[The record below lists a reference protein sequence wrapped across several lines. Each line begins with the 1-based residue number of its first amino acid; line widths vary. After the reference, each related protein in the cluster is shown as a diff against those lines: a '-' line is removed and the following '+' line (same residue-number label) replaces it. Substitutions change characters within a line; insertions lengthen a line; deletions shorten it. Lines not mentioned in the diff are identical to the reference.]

1 MCEDGCE
8 ETCVVRGCVVLCCI
22 VLSEVATN
30 YRSSPTPTSSVALL
44 VASLL
49 AARRENTNTTT
60 KYNDKYKI
68 QHTLGQLQSE
78 APDCQQLYFSR
89 SLKSLSSTSPSS
101 ASLVAGCTPVPT
113 QLGYTHTHCL
123 SSAFQTLLCTDWLFS
138 FLESFAFL
146 FVIIV
151 SSFSFFRVSMLP
163 IMCDSR
169 HSRSILMIQKCDFF
183 NRWQIDSVLHRFL
196 ALFHAT
202 CQTRRDTAQRALLS
216 HCQVQVHE
224 LAKTHTRA
232 QWQVWVVMQLERS
245 VCTMCTI

>member
-1 MCEDGCE
+1 M
-8 ETCVVRGCVVLCCI
+8 LCCI

-49 AARRENTNTTT
+49 AARRENTNTAT

-78 APDCQQLYFSR
+78 APDCEQLYFSR

-113 QLGYTHTHCL
+113 QLGYTHTH
-123 SSAFQTLLCTDWLFS
+123 TLPHICFPDFALHRLAI
-138 FLESFAFL
+138 FLLGILRFPFRHNCFL
-146 FVIIV
+146 F
-151 SSFSFFRVSMLP
+151 FFFRVSMLP

-183 NRWQIDSVLHRFL
+183 NR
-196 ALFHAT
+196 
-202 CQTRRDTAQRALLS
+202 
-216 HCQVQVHE
+216 
-224 LAKTHTRA
+224 
-232 QWQVWVVMQLERS
+232 
-245 VCTMCTI
+245 